1 MKKILC
7 LLLCICTFT
16 ASYGAGE
23 KYKAVVVTGQN
34 NHNWP
39 VSSVAIQKILENS
52 GLFTVDIATSP
63 TRNEPMDNFNVDFTS
78 YDVVVVDYNGDYWSE
93 KMQKGFVDYVNNGGG
108 VIFYHAANAAFPQW
122 EEYNKIAGFGGWGER
137 NEKSGP
143 LIYIEDNKVVY
154 DQETPGMAGNHGPQ
168 HEFVMNM
175 IKKHPI
181 TKGLPS
187 KWMHA
192 KDELYSMMRGPGKIK
207 SPLYYAHSPKD
218 KHGTDRDELMIFT
231 VNYGKAR
238 IFHMTIGHCGRS
250 LDNNPS
256 MQCTGFQVCLQ
267 RGAEWAAS
275 GKVTQ
280 PVPDDFPTAEKVSYR
295 LNYK

>member
-7 LLLCICTFT
+7 LLLCICAFT

-23 KYKAVVVTGQN
+23 KYKAVIVTGQN

-39 VSSVAIQKILENS
+39 VSSVAIQKILENT
-52 GLFTVDIATSP
+52 GLFKVDIAISP
-63 TRNEPMDNFNVDFTS
+63 KRNEPMDNFNVNFTS

-108 VIFYHAANAAFPQW
+108 VIFYHAANNSFPQW
-122 EEYNKIAGFGGWGER
+122 EEYNKIAGFGGWRGR
-137 NEKSGP
+137 DEKSGP

-218 KHGTDRDELMIFT
+218 KHGTDRNELMIFT

-238 IFHMTIGHCGRS
+238 IFHMTMGHCGRS

-267 RGAEWAAS
+267 RGAEWAAC

-280 PVPDDFPTAEKVSYR
+280 AVPDDFPTADKVSYR